1 MDEVSKAFKFN
12 CSEKMNYQFPGGL
25 KSWLLKYTI
34 GYKQMEAMVS
44 TPNVIATTFRLT
56 IKNEIVKLTYL
67 AVTIPF
73 PPSD

>member
-1 MDEVSKAFKFN
+1 
-12 CSEKMNYQFPGGL
+12 
-25 KSWLLKYTI
+25 
-34 GYKQMEAMVS
+34 
-44 TPNVIATTFRLT
+44 VIATTFRLT